1 MGAALTTKIPI
12 KDRDGRI
19 IDEKE
24 VATYAGLLAKA
35 HEEGLSAIT
44 TRLLQ
49 VPCPDNGDTAI
60 VEVHDAI
67 PRGAFP
73 PNPSWMCPRCEF
85 RGACRVCEGR

>member
-60 VEVHDAI
+60 VEASL
-67 PRGAFP
+67 PSFLAFLATTS
-73 PNPSWMCPRCEF
+73 NVRT
-85 RGACRVCEGR
+85 